1 MVHSCF
7 MVGNPR
13 DTRDTLQESLDLAL
27 KLNDDTMQFFP
38 LIVYPGTPDYEW
50 AKENLTPKLIKEHF
64 QSIAKGEIIRYEMDN
79 LLALNFILGDSLG
92 GGGSESLLNDAQG
105 KTHGQALLLM
115 EVDLP
120 DNLVQFVNSK

>member
-1 MVHSCF
+1 MKIQLNQIAHARSGDKGAHSN
-7 MVGNPR
+7 VG
-13 DTRDTLQESLDLAL
+13 LMFKSQ
-27 KLNDDTMQFFP
+27 KLYD
-38 LIVYPGTPDYEW
+38 W
-50 AKENLTPKLIKEHF
+50 AKSNITTNIVKEHF
-64 QSIAKGEIIRYEMDN
+64 KSIAKGDITRYEMDN

-120 DNLVQFVNSK
+120 ENLIPFIIS